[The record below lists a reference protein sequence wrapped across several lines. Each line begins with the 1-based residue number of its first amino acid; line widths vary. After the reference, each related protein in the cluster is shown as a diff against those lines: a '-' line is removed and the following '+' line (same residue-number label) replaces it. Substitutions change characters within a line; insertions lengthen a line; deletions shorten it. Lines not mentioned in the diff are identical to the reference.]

1 MAVGYSDHVVAS
13 LSVLVSF
20 CTRHLSRAGRRLV
33 RDRRCYGGGADRR
46 RRPAAAPPVV
56 PVADYGAAGAF
67 GDKGEALW
75 RRTILMGERCQPL
88 DFAGAIHYD
97 SFGRRLARPPNPR
110 SASSLSS
117 CCSSDILGA
126 SEARYYIQNLGSDH
140 VVVDRLVS

>member
-13 LSVLVSF
+13 LSVVVSF

-33 RDRRCYGGGADRR
+33 RDRRCYGGGGADRR

-56 PVADYGAAGAF
+56 PPAAGAF

-126 SEARYYIQNLGSDH
+126 SESEASYYIQNLRSDH
-140 VVVDRLVS
+140 VDL

>member
-20 CTRHLSRAGRRLV
+20 CTRHLSRSGRHLV
-33 RDRRCYGGGADRR
+33 RDRRCYSGGADRR
-46 RRPAAAPPVV
+46 RRPAAAPPV
-56 PVADYGAAGAF
+56 PVADYAAAGAF

-75 RRTILMGERCQPL
+75 RRTILMGERCKPL
-88 DFAGAIHYD
+88 DFASAIHYD

-117 CCSSDILGA
+117 CCSSDILVA
-126 SEARYYIQNLGSDH
+126 SEASYCIHNLGSDH